1 MKFRKSI
8 IALSTVLL
16 LSACSEN
23 KKSQEDLFINNL
35 ISQMTIDE
43 KIGQMNQV
51 AWGNWSE
58 MARKG
63 EIGSVLNIT
72 DIREINKMQRSAVE
86 ESRLGIPVLVSRDV
100 IHGYRTMM
108 PIPLGQAASFNP
120 LIVEQGARVAAIE
133 ATAEGIRWTF
143 APMVD
148 ISRDP
153 RWGRIAE
160 SCGEDPYLNS
170 VMGVAMVKGFQGD
183 SLNAPASMAACVK
196 HFVGYGAA
204 EGGRDYNSTKLTEN
218 ELRNIYLQPFQA
230 ACDAGA
236 ATYMT
241 SFNDNDGIP
250 CTANKFILRD
260 ILRNE
265 WGFDGFVVSD
275 WASVAEMVPH
285 GFVADKKEAALKA
298 LLSGVNMEMVSGSYA
313 ENIKELLKEGKLRE
327 SDVDNAVR
335 DILRVKYR
343 LGLFEN
349 PYVDTTLHVAYADKH
364 LAVAKQAA
372 LEGVILL
379 KNDNRTLPLDENKI
393 KTLAIVGPMADAPYE
408 QMGTWSFD
416 GEKEQTVT
424 PLNAIRSM
432 VGDKVKIIYEPGL
445 AYSREINQSGIAKSV
460 SAARQS
466 DAVVVFVGEEAILSG
481 EAHSL
486 ADLNLV
492 GGQKELISALQSTG
506 KPVIMVVMAGRPLT
520 IGDEIAKVNSVLYT
534 FHPGT
539 MGGPAIADLL
549 FGKAVPS
556 GKTPVTFPKLV
567 GQIPMY
573 YNHKM
578 TGRPATRTET
588 LMDSIPVE
596 AGQTSLGCTSFY
608 LDAGFDP
615 LYPFGYGLS
624 YTTFEYGLPNLNAGK
639 FSKKDEIIARCKL
652 TNTGEYEATEVAQL
666 YVRDLVGS
674 LTRPIRE
681 LKGFQRISLKPGE
694 TKDIVF
700 NIPVTDLA
708 YWNADMKH
716 EVEDG
721 EFQLWISTDSQSGNP
736 VHFTVQD

>member
-8 IALSTVLL
+8 ITLSSVIFLF
-16 LSACSEN
+16 SCSD
-23 KKSQEDLFINNL
+23 KKISKEDQFIENL

-51 AWGNWSE
+51 AWGNWKE

-72 DIREINKMQRSAVE
+72 DINALNEMQRSAVE

-108 PIPLGQAASFNP
+108 PIPLGQAATFNP
-120 LIVEQGARVAAIE
+120 EIARQGARVAAVE
-133 ATAEGIRWTF
+133 ATADGIRWTF

-160 SCGEDPYLNS
+160 SCGEDPYLSS
-170 VMGVAMVKGFQGD
+170 VMGAAMVKGFQGD
-183 SLNAPASMAACVK
+183 SLNDPTSMAACVK

-218 ELRNIYLQPFQA
+218 ELRNVYLQPFQE
-230 ACDAGA
+230 ACKAGA

-260 ILRNE
+260 ILRDE

-275 WASVAEMVPH
+275 WASVAEMETH
-285 GFVADKKEAALKA
+285 GFAADKKDAALKA
-298 LLSGVNMEMVSGSYA
+298 ILAGVNMEMVSGSYA
-313 ENIKELLKEGKLRE
+313 ENIKELIKEGKIKQ
-327 SDVDNAVR
+327 SDIDNAVR
-335 DILRVKYR
+335 DILRIKYR

-349 PYVDTTLHVAYADKH
+349 PYADTTLNVNYDDKH
-364 LAVAKQAA
+364 LAVARQAA

-379 KNDNRTLPLDENKI
+379 KNENQTLPLDESKI
-393 KTLAIVGPMADAPYE
+393 KNLLITGPMADAPYE

-416 GEKEQTVT
+416 GEKEHTIT
-424 PLNAIRSM
+424 PLHAIRSL
-432 VGDKVKIIYEPGL
+432 VGDKVKVNYEPGL
-445 AYSREINQSGIAKSV
+445 NYSRENNKAGIAKSV
-460 SAARQS
+460 AAARQA
-466 DAVVVFVGEEAILSG
+466 DAIVAFVGEEAILSG

-492 GGQKELISALQSTG
+492 GGQKELISALQASG
-506 KPVIMVVMAGRPLT
+506 KPVIMIVMAGRPLT
-520 IGDEIAKVNSVLYT
+520 IGDEINKTQSVLYS

-567 GQIPMY
+567 GQIPVY

-578 TGRPATRTET
+578 TGRPATRKET

-624 YTTFEYGLPNLNAGK
+624 YTTFEYGLPKINAAKYG
-639 FSKKDEIIARCKL
+639 KKDVITATCKL
-652 TNTGEYEATEVAQL
+652 TNTGNYEATEVAQL
-666 YVRDLVGS
+666 YVRDLVGT
-674 LTRPIRE
+674 LTRPVKE

-694 TKDIVF
+694 SKEIVF
-700 NIPVTDLA
+700 EIPVTDLA

-716 EVEDG
+716 EVENGD
-721 EFQLWISTDSQSGNP
+721 FQLWINTDSQSGDP
-736 VHFTVQD
+736 VHFTVEG

>member
-183 SLNAPASMAACVK
+183 SLNSPASMAACVK

-416 GEKEQTVT
+416 GEKEHTVT

-520 IGDEIAKVNSVLYT
+520 IGNEIAKVNSVLYT

-639 FSKKDEIIARCKL
+639 FSKKDEIIATCKL